1 MTATLITQEQVIE
14 AVRPVQDPDLQRSLV
29 DLNMI
34 KDIAI
39 QGSAVSIGV
48 ELTTPACPLRGKIEG
63 DVRDAIL
70 TLPGIN
76 DVKVQFS
83 HRVRSSGM
91 GMPDKTPIPGVKNTI
106 AVASGKGGVGKS
118 TVAVNIA
125 ASLARDGAKVGLLDA
140 DVYGP
145 SIPLMM
151 GTSAKPIMR
160 NNKIVPLEAFGVKIM
175 SIGFLLEADRALIWR
190 GPLVAQLI
198 NQFLN
203 EVDWGDLDYLIIDL
217 PPGTGDV
224 QLTLVQKIPLSG
236 AVIVTTPQDV
246 ALADAIKGIQMFQE
260 VKTPILGIVENM
272 SFFVCPSCG
281 ERSEIFGFGGGE
293 RTAERYNV
301 PLLGRIPLDTAIRQ
315 GGDIGHPLVLSTP
328 DSPSSDAFQAAAR
341 QAARKLAIDAA
352 AKPRRATIMLK
363 QAR

>member
-1 MTATLITQEQVIE
+1 MTTPTEEQILE
-14 AVRPVQDPDLQRSLV
+14 AVRPVQDPDLGRSLV
-29 DLNMI
+29 DLKMI
-34 KDIAI
+34 KDIQI
-39 QGSAVSIGV
+39 DGERVSIGV
-48 ELTTPACPLRGKIEG
+48 ELTTPACPLRGKIES
-63 DVRDAIL
+63 DVRDAL
-70 TLPGIN
+70 FTVPGVRDVTIN
-76 DVKVQFS
+76 FS
-83 HRVRSSGM
+83 SRVRASGA
-91 GMPDKTPIPGVKNTI
+91 GMPDKTPLPGVKNTI

-118 TVAVNIA
+118 TVAVNLA
-125 ASLARDGAKVGLLDA
+125 ASLAQDGAKVGLLDA

-151 GTSAKPIMR
+151 GTSARPTMQ
-160 NNKIVPLEAFGVKIM
+160 NNKIQPLEAFGVKIM

-203 EVDWGDLDYLIIDL
+203 EVNWGDLDYLIIDL

-272 SFFVCPSCG
+272 SFFLCPHCG
-281 ERSEIFGFGGGE
+281 EQSEIFGFGGGE
-293 RTAERYNV
+293 RTAERYDV

-315 GGDIGHPLVLSTP
+315 GGDIGHPIVVSEP
-328 DSPSSDAFQAAAR
+328 ESPPAEAFRDAAR
-341 QAARKLAIDAA
+341 QSARKLAIDAVD
-352 AKPRRATIMLK
+352 KPRRPTIMLK

>member
-1 MTATLITQEQVIE
+1 MTATLITEEQVIE

-29 DLNMI
+29 DLKMI
-34 KDIAI
+34 KDISI
-39 QGSAVSIGV
+39 QGSIVTIGV
-48 ELTTPACPLRGKIEG
+48 ELTTPACPLRGKIES
-63 DVRDAIL
+63 DVRDAVL
-70 TLPGIN
+70 TLPGIR
-76 DVKVQFS
+76 DVTVQFS

-118 TVAVNIA
+118 TVAVNMA

-175 SIGFLLEADRALIWR
+175 SIGFLLDADRALIWR

-272 SFFVCPSCG
+272 SYFVCPGCG
-281 ERSEIFGFGGGE
+281 ERSEIFGYGGGE

-301 PLLGRIPLDTAIRQ
+301 PLLGRIPLDTSIRQ
-315 GGDIGHPLVLSTP
+315 GGDIGHPLVLSAP
-328 DSPSSDAFQAAAR
+328 DSPSSDAFRDAAR

-352 AKPRRATIMLK
+352 EKPRRATIMLK

>member
-1 MTATLITQEQVIE
+1 MATLTEDQIIE

-29 DLNMI
+29 DLKMV
-34 KDIAI
+34 KDIRI
-39 QGSAVSIGV
+39 DGSIVSIGV

-63 DVRDAIL
+63 DVREAIM
-70 TLPGIN
+70 TLPGVQDVTIN
-76 DVKVQFS
+76 FS
-83 HRVRSSGM
+83 SRVRSSGA
-91 GMPDKTPIPGVKNTI
+91 GMPDKSPLQGVKNTI

-118 TVAVNIA
+118 TVAVNLA

-151 GTSAKPIMR
+151 GTSARPAMQ
-160 NNKIVPLEAFGVKIM
+160 NNKIQPLEAFGVKIM
-175 SIGFLLEADRALIWR
+175 SIGFLLESDRALIWR

-203 EVDWGDLDYLIIDL
+203 EVNWGDLDYLVIDL

-272 SFFVCPSCG
+272 SFFICPSCG
-281 ERSEIFGFGGGE
+281 EQSEIFGFGGGE

-301 PLLGRIPLDTAIRQ
+301 PLLGRIPLDTSIRQ
-315 GGDIGHPLVLSTP
+315 GGDIGHPAVISAP
-328 DSPSSDAFQAAAR
+328 ESAPAEAFRDAAR
-341 QAARKLAIDAA
+341 QCARRLAIDAA
-352 AKPRRATIMLK
+352 EKPRRPTIMLK